1 MAERAGMAW
10 TNPSVKGL
18 AEDSDPV
25 ETVIARAR
33 ELVLGAVQDGWEGP
47 PFDPFRLAEI
57 LGIQVVPKE
66 DILDSRLLSVG
77 SKPQIEFNPNRPRTR
92 IRFSLAHEIAHT
104 LFPDYI
110 QAVRHRGVHGE
121 TRGDDWELELLCNV
135 AASELLMPTGG
146 AVDPA
151 APATVETL
159 LSIQDACDVS
169 LEAAGV
175 RWARSSRV
183 PCTVTVASRRG
194 EGKGDQ
200 TYRVDYAVPSR
211 SSSLSLRPGTALE
224 GSVFSQCTA
233 VGFTAKGKEPARGE
247 VPSLYWECVG
257 IPPFPGKAYPRV
269 LGLCRP
275 SGPRRES
282 PGEVVEV
289 VGDALAP
296 RGTGA
301 RVVAQIVNDKTPNW
315 GGGVSFAARSRF
327 PEAQEDFRRWVD
339 ESPRNLA
346 LGRTRVADVGG
357 GVHLASMVA
366 QHGYGESTKPRI
378 RYAALRECLGQ
389 VREFAER
396 TEATVHM
403 PKIGT
408 GLSGGNWSVVSELID
423 EQLVSRG
430 LSVTIYTLPKRG
442 GGREAASRK
451 WQAGLLEGRAG
462 G

>member
-1 MAERAGMAW
+1 MTW

-18 AEDSDPV
+18 AQNSDPF
-25 ETVIARAR
+25 ETVVARAR
-33 ELVLGAVQDGWEGP
+33 ELVLGAVQEGWEGP
-47 PFDPFRLAEI
+47 PFDPFRLAEV
-57 LGIQVVPKE
+57 LGIQVVPRE
-66 DILDSRLLSVG
+66 DVLDARLVSVG
-77 SKPQIEFNPNRPRTR
+77 SKPQIEFNPNRSRTR

-104 LFPDYI
+104 LFPDYL
-110 QAVRHRGVHGE
+110 QAVRNRGAHGE
-121 TRGDDWELELLCNV
+121 ARGDEWELELLCNV
-135 AASELLMPTGG
+135 AASEVLMPTGS
-146 AVDPA
+146 AVDPE

-159 LSIQDACDVS
+159 LNIQDTCDVS

-175 RWARSSRV
+175 RWARSSKA
-183 PCTVTVASRRG
+183 PCTVAVASRRG
-194 EGKGDQ
+194 EGKEDQ
-200 TYRVDYAVPSR
+200 TYRVDYAIASR

-247 VPSLYWECVG
+247 LPSLHWECVG
-257 IPPFPGKAYPRV
+257 IPPFPGMAYPRV

-275 SGPRRES
+275 AGPGRES

-296 RGTGA
+296 RGTGP

-315 GGGVSFAARSRF
+315 GGGVSLAARNRF
-327 PEAQEDFRRWVD
+327 PAAQEDFRRWVA

-346 LGRTRVADVGG
+346 LGRTRASEVGG

-389 VREFAER
+389 VRAYAER
-396 TEATVHM
+396 SGATVHM

-408 GLSGGNWSVVSELID
+408 GLSGGNWSIVSELID

-430 LSVTIYTLPKRG
+430 VRVTIYSLPKRG
-442 GGREAASRK
+442 GSGVAGSRK
-451 WQAGLLEGRAG
+451 RQAALLEDWSG